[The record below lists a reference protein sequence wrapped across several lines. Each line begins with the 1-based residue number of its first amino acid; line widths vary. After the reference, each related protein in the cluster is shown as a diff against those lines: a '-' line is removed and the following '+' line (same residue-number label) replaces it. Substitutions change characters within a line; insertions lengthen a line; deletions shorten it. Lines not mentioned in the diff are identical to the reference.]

1 MNESQ
6 NPSPAEVTGRKSD
19 GKFAK
24 GNKIGKGNPSARRA
38 QRLRIALLSAVRP
51 GDIRDVVAS
60 LITKAKSG
68 DVPSA
73 KLLLDRCLGKTTL
86 PESQET
92 PKPESEDSEDDTD
105 PERSPLL
112 DDQQVSDDYFR
123 LVVEFEQSLLAA
135 KQRILQ
141 QQYLDEGIEQ

>member
-1 MNESQ
+1 MSESQ
-6 NPSPAEVTGRKSD
+6 DPLPAEVTGRKSD

-24 GNKIGKGNPSARRA
+24 GNRAGRGNPHAKRT
-38 QRLRIALLSAVRP
+38 QRLRTALLSACRP
-51 GDIRDVVAS
+51 ADIKAVVEA
-60 LITKAKSG
+60 LIEKAKSG

-73 KLLLDRCLGKTTL
+73 KLLLDRCLGKTTPPAEC
-86 PESQET
+86 PES
-92 PKPESEDSEDDTD
+92 PKPEAEDPD

-112 DDQQVSDDYFR
+112 DDRQLSDDYFR
-123 LVVEFEQSLLAA
+123 LVVEFEESLLAA

>member
-1 MNESQ
+1 MNELQ
-6 NPSPAEVTGRKSD
+6 YPLPAEVSGRLPN

-24 GNKIGKGNPSARRA
+24 GNRAGRGNPHAKRT
-38 QRLRIALLSAVRP
+38 QRLRTALLSACKP
-51 GDIRDVVAS
+51 ADIKAVVEA
-60 LITKAKSG
+60 LIEKAKSG

-86 PESQET
+86 PESPET

-112 DDQQVSDDYFR
+112 DDQQVSDTYIR
-123 LVVEFEQSLLAA
+123 LVMEFEQSLLAA
-135 KQRILQ
+135 QQRILQ
-141 QQYLDEGIEQ
+141 QSSFERIEE